1 MRKMRIAAI
10 STEDF
15 ADSRQVL
22 ECYFSYD
29 RRMGSNGYFVTWLP
43 IERSVMGGV
52 SFCVSN
58 LVTTPVRLIAE
69 AKRFSQKRADTV
81 LGELLDEIET
91 VGSVVRAAIRDDYD
105 SILANP
111 CKDWKLP
118 DFDIAVLSFNAKQE
132 ALR

>member
-10 STEDF
+10 SAEDF

-43 IERSVMGGV
+43 IERSEMGGV

-91 VGSVVRAAIRDDYD
+91 VGSVVRAAIREDYN

-118 DFDIAVLSFNAKQE
+118 DFDVAVLSFHAKQE